1 MLSNCSSS
9 ADSARQAGIL
19 NGSSEKKPATVAL
32 KDAIAKP
39 NGNGTCNFA
48 SQENNQAHFLETP
61 GRKDRSK
68 EKCSSK
74 RRSLYKKAEDWPQNV
89 SANIH
94 VHLWTGSIN
103 NTVRDCKM
111 MAAKVRTPQTN
122 CRRNL
127 YQRQTRSAEAC
138 PYSHYL
144 CTQKAFQP
152 PMQMGKSRLSPAVLQ
167 PQLWLP
173 NSTRLRKAARQ
184 TD

>member
-1 MLSNCSSS
+1 MPSQNQMAMIDATLLVRKITRLTSLKP
-9 ADSARQAGIL
+9 QG
-19 NGSSEKKPATVAL
+19 EKIAPKRNAL
-32 KDAIAKP
+32 QRDVP
-39 NGNGTCNFA
+39 YT
-48 SQENNQAHFLETP
+48 
-61 GRKDRSK
+61 
-68 EKCSSK
+68 
-74 RRSLYKKAEDWPQNV
+74 KKQKIGPKTYRPRNV

-152 PMQMGKSRLSPAVLQ
+152 PMQMGENRLSPALLQ
-167 PQLWLP
+167 
-173 NSTRLRKAARQ
+173 SSV
-184 TD
+184 

>member
-1 MLSNCSSS
+1 MEAVKRNQRLLLWKMPLQNQMATLDATLLVRKITRLTSLKLQGGKIAPKRN
-9 ADSARQAGIL
+9 DLQRDVPYT
-19 NGSSEKKPATVAL
+19 KKQKIGPRTYR
-32 KDAIAKP
+32 P
-39 NGNGTCNFA
+39 
-48 SQENNQAHFLETP
+48 
-61 GRKDRSK
+61 R
-68 EKCSSK
+68 
-74 RRSLYKKAEDWPQNV
+74 NV

-111 MAAKVRTPQTN
+111 MAAKVRTLQTN

-127 YQRQTRSAEAC
+127 YQRQTRGAEAC

-152 PMQMGKSRLSPAVLQ
+152 PMQMGKSRLRPAVLQ

-173 NSTRLRKAARQ
+173 NSTRLKKAARQ